1 MPRARRHLLWP
12 LLALLAGCGRCG
24 ETADPEALLP
34 VRLSG
39 REGYATPA
47 GEIRL
52 DFAWDEARRFAEG
65 LAVVGTGPV
74 ETRRYGA
81 IDAAG
86 RVVIPLV
93 HPELGDFR
101 EGRARFRSDTP
112 AGPRYGFLD
121 AEGRV
126 AIAARFQSAG
136 DFSEGLA
143 AASEGE
149 PGRRGYI
156 DPRGE
161 FAIELPRL
169 PDFSGEFHGGLAVV
183 VFNPLDHRVIDRKGR
198 ERFASSQRLGARV
211 AENCIESYSNAR
223 DRYRYVRPD
232 GREAFPGEFAY
243 ARAFSGGRAL
253 VKPADAALFGF
264 IDPTGALVVPARLR
278 QAGDFDAH
286 PTPLAPALPEDAA
299 RWGYIDAAGGLAIA
313 PRFVWAGPFR
323 GDWAPVETEIGPNYV
338 SREGRLLWEPER
350 RAPADWE
357 RNRLA
362 TLAGRPLLRLDLA
375 AARGATAADADSVA
389 VLDAGAL
396 LGISAGAEAALATA
410 RLRPGGEFLLE
421 GENRRLLFA
430 LAPGSAPPPADAFR
444 GEGLVPGWRVSLV
457 EDDPFLAAAPA
468 AAADSLRLAGADRA
482 LLGALLL
489 AHRELPPRKV
499 LALYRALPSR
509 LVDLGGGQLR
519 RYPLLLDA
527 ARLPAAE
534 IAEALGPLPLQDD
547 SGAWR
552 LLALSGEYAS
562 ETRFETL
569 GALREGRRPF
579 RRGGRWGYLDAAGR
593 EQSPPRWAWA
603 EAFSE
608 GLAAVSPDS
617 QRIGFIDPAGT
628 LVIAPLYRGVD
639 AFHEGRCMAVVDSLG
654 GYIDRRGNWVVTP
667 RFAWSGAFAEGLAPA
682 SLDGRAVGFID
693 STGTFAIAPRFQYA
707 GEFREGLAP
716 VTEGGRVGFVDRR
729 GRLVIPCRYEEGMAF
744 SEGLAAVQVEGLIGY
759 VDRAGQARI
768 APRYAAG
775 TPFAHGVAL
784 VIEDER
790 LLIIDAAGRALWR
803 SAP

>member
-1 MPRARRHLLWP
+1 MRRPRRPLLWP
-12 LLALLAGCGRCG
+12 LLALLAGCGPCR
-24 ETADPEALLP
+24 EAADPEALLP
-34 VRLSG
+34 VRLAG
-39 REGYATPA
+39 REGYANPA

-52 DFAWDEARRFAEG
+52 DFTWDEAHRFADG
-65 LAVVGTGPV
+65 LAVVGSGPI
-74 ETRRYGA
+74 ETRRFGA

-93 HPELGDFR
+93 HPELGDFH

-112 AGPRYGFLD
+112 AGPRYGYLD
-121 AEGRV
+121 REGRV
-126 AIAARFQSAG
+126 AIAARFASAG

-156 DPRGE
+156 GSSGE
-161 FAIELPRL
+161 FAIEMPRV
-169 PDFSGEFHGGLAVV
+169 PDFSGEFHEGLAVV
-183 VFNPLDHRVIDRKGR
+183 VYNPLDHRVIDRKGR
-198 ERFASSQRLGARV
+198 ERFSSSQRLGARV

-223 DRYRYVRPD
+223 DRYRYFTPA

-264 IDPTGALVVPARLR
+264 IDRTGALVIPARLR

-286 PTPLAPALPEDAA
+286 PSPLAPALPEDAT
-299 RWGYIDAAGGLAIA
+299 RWGYLDAAGGLAIA

-323 GDWAPVETEIGPNYV
+323 GDWAPVETEIGPNFV
-338 SREGRLLWEPER
+338 SRDGRLLWDPER
-350 RAPADWE
+350 RPAAAWE
-357 RNRLA
+357 RDRLA
-362 TLAGRPLLRLDLA
+362 TLAGRPLLRLDLVASRGA
-375 AARGATAADADSVA
+375 AAGADSVQI
-389 VLDAGAL
+389 LSAGAL
-396 LGISAGAEAALATA
+396 LGLHAAAETALATA
-410 RLRPGGEFLLE
+410 RLRPGAELLLE
-421 GENRRLLFA
+421 GENRRLLLA
-430 LAPGSAPPPADAFR
+430 LAPGTPPPPADAFR
-444 GEGLVPGWRVSLV
+444 GEGLAPGWRVSLV
-457 EDDPFLAAAPA
+457 EDDPFLAVAPA
-468 AAADSLRLAGADRA
+468 GTADGPRLAQADRA

-527 ARLPAAE
+527 QQLPADE
-534 IAEALGPLPLQDD
+534 IAEALGPLPFQDD

-552 LLALSGEYAS
+552 LLALSGEFAS

-603 EAFSE
+603 EAYSE

-617 QRIGFIDPAGT
+617 QRIGFIDRAGT

-654 GYIDRRGNWVVTP
+654 GYIDRRGNWVITP
-667 RFAWSGAFAEGLAPA
+667 RFAWSGAFAAGLAPA

-693 STGTFAIAPRFQYA
+693 STGAFAIAARFQYA

-716 VTEGGRVGFVDRR
+716 VTEGGHVGFVDRT
-729 GRLVIPCRYEEGMAF
+729 GRLVIPCRFEEGMAF
-744 SEGLAAVQVEGLIGY
+744 SEGLAAVQVDGLIGY
-759 VDRAGQARI
+759 LDRTGRAVVP
-768 APRYAAG
+768 PRYAAG

-790 LLIIDAAGRALWR
+790 LLIIDGAGRALWR

>member
-1 MPRARRHLLWP
+1 MRRARRHLLWP

-24 ETADPEALLP
+24 DAADPEALLP
-34 VRLSG
+34 VRLAG
-39 REGYATPA
+39 RQGYASPA

-65 LAVVGTGPV
+65 LAVVGTGPA
-74 ETRRYGA
+74 ESRRYGA
-81 IDAAG
+81 IDPAG

-121 AEGRV
+121 REGRV
-126 AIAARFQSAG
+126 AIAARFASVG

-143 AASEGE
+143 AAAEGE

-156 DPRGE
+156 DTSGE

-183 VFNPLDHRVIDRKGR
+183 AYNPLDHRVIDRKGR
-198 ERFASSQRLGARV
+198 ERFASSQRLGTRV

-223 DRYRYVRPD
+223 ERYRYFTPA
-232 GREAFPGEFAY
+232 GREAFAGEFAY
-243 ARAFSGGRAL
+243 ARPFSGGRAL

-264 IDPTGALVVPARLR
+264 IDRAGTLVVPARLR
-278 QAGDFDAH
+278 QAGDFDEHAA
-286 PTPLAPALPEDAA
+286 PLAPALPEGAQ
-299 RWGYIDAAGGLAIA
+299 RWGYIEAGGAFAIA
-313 PRFVWAGPFR
+313 PRFLWAGPFQ
-323 GDWAPVETEIGPNYV
+323 GDWAPVETEIGPNFV
-338 SREGRLLWEPER
+338 SREGRLLWDPER
-350 RAPADWE
+350 RPAAAWE
-357 RNRLA
+357 RERLA

-375 AARGATAADADSVA
+375 AAHSAVTAEADSVE
-389 VLDAGAL
+389 VLASGAL
-396 LGISAGAEAALATA
+396 LGVSAGAETALATA
-410 RLRPGGEFLLE
+410 RLRPGAEFLLE
-421 GENRRLLFA
+421 GENRRLLLA
-430 LAPGSAPPPADAFR
+430 LAPGTASPPADAFR
-444 GEGLVPGWRVSLV
+444 GEGLAPGWRVSLV
-457 EDDPFLAAAPA
+457 EDDPFIAAAPA
-468 AAADSLRLAGADRA
+468 GTADSLRLARADRA

-527 ARLPAAE
+527 ERLPAAE
-534 IAEALGPLPLQDD
+534 LAEALGPLPYQDE

-552 LLALSGEYAS
+552 LLTLTGEFLD

-579 RRGGRWGYLDAAGR
+579 RRAGRWGYLDAAGR
-593 EQSPPRWAWA
+593 ELSPPHWAWA
-603 EAFSE
+603 EAYSE

-617 QRIGFIDPAGT
+617 QRIGFIDPAGA
-628 LVIAPLYRGVD
+628 LVIAPRFRGVD
-639 AFHEGRCMAVVDSLG
+639 AFHEGRCMAVLDSLG
-654 GYIDRRGNWVVTP
+654 GYIDRRGNWAITP
-667 RFAWSGAFAEGLAPA
+667 RFAWSGGFAEGLAPA

-693 STGTFAIAPRFQYA
+693 STGAFAIAPRFQYA

-716 VTEGGRVGFVDRR
+716 VTEGGRVGFVDRA
-729 GRLVIPCRYEEGMAF
+729 GRLVIPCRFEEGMAF
-744 SEGLAAVQVEGLIGY
+744 SEGLAAVQVEGLVGY
-759 VDRAGQARI
+759 VDRAGGARI

-784 VIEDER
+784 VVEDER
-790 LLIIDAAGRALWR
+790 LLIIDSAGRALWR